1 MKIRNRWIRRL
12 LLAAFAVV
20 MLLLVTLA
28 IAYVLARPSLGEY
41 PEGER
46 LARTERSPQWDGD
59 SFSSGRRSWFPEGD
73 RGNPAAT
80 ASPPPA
86 VRVVQTDP
94 KVLRSAASTGL
105 RLTWFGHS
113 STLVQI
119 DGINM
124 LTDPFWS
131 RRASPI
137 PGVGPE
143 RWYAPPI
150 ELANL
155 PRIDAVVVSH
165 DHYDH
170 LDAPTIRALNR
181 EGTRFIVPLGVGA
194 HLESWGVPASRISE
208 LDWWQSV
215 DVRGVRVHAT
225 PARHYS
231 GRLEFQGNDT
241 LWAGYALVGPRNR
254 VYYTGDTSY
263 MPEMVDVGK
272 RFGPFDLVLTDSGQY
287 NPGWP
292 DVHLGPEQAV
302 ELAAAVGAKAMVPI
316 HWGLVRLAYHPWPEP
331 AERTVA
337 AAACHDVRVLIP
349 QPGLPIEPAQPPK
362 LERWWAQVAWGT
374 AAETPVRSSR
384 DGDSSDL
391 FETRPCKSP
400 MSQPGSVVG
409 TS

>member
-1 MKIRNRWIRRL
+1 MKIKNRWVRRL
-12 LLAAFAVV
+12 LWAALAVIT
-20 MLLLVTLA
+20 LLLITLA
-28 IAYVLARPSLGEY
+28 IAYALARPSLGRN
-41 PEGER
+41 PEGAR
-46 LARTERSPQWDGD
+46 LARVERSPQWDGE
-59 SFSSGRRSWFPEGD
+59 SFSSGRRSWFPEGN
-73 RGNPAAT
+73 RGESAAT
-80 ASPPPA
+80 ATPPPP
-86 VRVVQTDP
+86 VRVVRTDP
-94 KVLRSAASTGL
+94 KVLSSAPATGL

-113 STLVQI
+113 SALVQI
-119 DGINM
+119 DGINV

-131 RRASPI
+131 QRTSPV

-150 ELANL
+150 EVGKL

-170 LDAPTIRALNR
+170 LDAPTVRALNR

-194 HLESWGVPASRISE
+194 HLEDWGVPASRISE
-208 LDWWQSV
+208 LDWWEFA
-215 DVRGVRVHAT
+215 DVRGVRIHAT

-263 MPEMVDVGK
+263 MPEMVETGK

-302 ELAAAVGAKAMVPI
+302 ELAAAVGAKTMVPV

-331 AERTVA
+331 AERTLA
-337 AAACHDVRVLIP
+337 AAACHGVRVLIP
-349 QPGLPIEPAQPPK
+349 RPGQPIEPAKPPK
-362 LERWWAQVAWGT
+362 LDRWWARVSWST
-374 AAETPVRSSR
+374 AAQRPVRSSR
-384 DGDSSDL
+384 DGSGSDL
-391 FETRPCKSP
+391 SETRACKAP
-400 MSQPGSVVG
+400 APQPRI
-409 TS
+409 